1 MTIIVIIMIKILII
15 KFRVLNMLGTF
26 SYHTAINYSR
36 HYRFFYPIQT
46 KFTKIQRQHF
56 SNLHDKIIWIAIYL
70 VS

>member
-1 MTIIVIIMIKILII
+1 MIIIVIIMIKILII

-46 KFTKIQRQHF
+46 KLTKI
-56 SNLHDKIIWIAIYL
+56 
-70 VS
+70 

>member
-36 HYRFFYPIQT
+36 HYRFFLPNTNKIYKDSTPAFF
-46 KFTKIQRQHF
+46 KFT
-56 SNLHDKIIWIAIYL
+56 
-70 VS
+70 